1 MSMFGSDLSPPCGA
15 DRLSRPF
22 VAGDRRIR
30 TAQAREIDAIDAIR
44 RAPRVS
50 KGPAGN
56 LGPRLFVLPF
66 GADAGAR
73 SPACIDAGLQT
84 DVAGDVEI
92 EGNAVVPLPRP
103 RRDADADPVVDR
115 AA

>member
-1 MSMFGSDLSPPCGA
+1 MFGSDPSPLYGA
-15 DRLSRPF
+15 DRPSRPF
-22 VAGDRRIR
+22 VAGDRRTR
-30 TAQAREIDAIDAIR
+30 TAQAREIDAIDAIQP
-44 RAPRVS
+44 APRAS
-50 KGPAGN
+50 PKGEQAGN